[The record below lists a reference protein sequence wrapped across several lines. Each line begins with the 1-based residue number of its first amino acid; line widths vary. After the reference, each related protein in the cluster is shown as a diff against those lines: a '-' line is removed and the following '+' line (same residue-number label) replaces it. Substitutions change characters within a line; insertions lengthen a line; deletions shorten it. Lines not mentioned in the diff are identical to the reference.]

1 MKLYVIGNG
10 FDRAHGI
17 ESGYDDFE
25 KFMSSRYGYE
35 MNLIGPL
42 FDNSRIDLWAD
53 FENALGQIDPNT
65 VVWSVEAEARIN
77 EPEELGRQ
85 SNFMVD
91 TVAQACDTLQGVFES
106 CFAEWI
112 EKIDITDTEAFLA
125 MDSHARYLTFNYT
138 ETLEE
143 VYGIPECQVLHIHN
157 CRRDAAPIVGHGS
170 SECIPFTGGDWIAT
184 DEISDSIR
192 HIFSTTRKDVKRY
205 IRENEPFFRSLG
217 NIDEVYVY
225 GHSLNDIDLPY
236 FQEIVKHIDP
246 GASWTVSYYD
256 NAERKKFEDRLYN
269 ILHIST
275 ARVRMVTLD
284 DPSLHLL

>member
-10 FDRAHGI
+10 FDRAHDI
-17 ESGYDDFE
+17 ESGYDNFE
-25 KFMSSRYGYE
+25 KFMSSKYGYE
-35 MNLIGPL
+35 MSLIGSL

-65 VVWSVEAEARIN
+65 VVWTVGSEARIN

-85 SNFMVD
+85 NNFMVD
-91 TVAQACDTLQGVFES
+91 TVAQACDTLQNVFES
-106 CFAEWI
+106 RFAEWVKQI
-112 EKIDITDTEAFLA
+112 VITDTEAFLA

-143 VYGIPECQVLHIHN
+143 VYGIPKCQVLHIHN
-157 CRRDAAPIVGHGS
+157 CRCEDMPIVGHGS
-170 SECIPFTGGDWIAT
+170 SGCIPFTGEEWIAT
-184 DEISDSIR
+184 DEINDSIR
-192 HIFSTTRKDVKRY
+192 HIFSKTRKDVKRY
-205 IRENEPFFRSLG
+205 ICENEPFFRSLG

-246 GASWTVSYYD
+246 AACWTVSYFGK
-256 NAERKKFEDRLYN
+256 AERTKLADILYN
-269 ILHIST
+269 MLHIST
-275 ARVRMVTLD
+275 ARMVTLD
-284 DPSLHLL
+284 DPSLHLP